1 MNADIAPA
9 LDALMR
15 GVDVTNADVR
25 RAFGPIM
32 RGEAGD
38 AETAALLTALAIRGE
53 SAVVLAGAAAELR
66 DHATRIRPQAA
77 GLLDTCGTGG
87 DRLHTFNIS
96 TASALAAAACGVPV
110 AKHGNRSVSSSS
122 GSADVL
128 EALGVNLDVPAAT
141 VAACVDE
148 VGIGFLYAKQLH
160 PAMRH
165 VAGVRQQ
172 LGFRTVFNLLGP
184 LINPADASFHLL
196 GTGRIETARVLAD
209 AVAQLGVPKGGRTVV
224 VCGNN
229 QIDEVA
235 LWGTTSWF
243 SVSGDGGRDAG
254 TWTPGDF
261 GLDTVEVA
269 DLRVTNAAESAAV
282 IRKVLA
288 GEPGPASDMVAAN
301 TAAALW
307 CCGRAESVAEGVA
320 TVRSTLG
327 GNSGLAVL
335 DRLVANT
342 REA

>member
-9 LDALMR
+9 LEALMR
-15 GVDVTNADVR
+15 GDAVPKADVR

-38 AETAALLTALAIRGE
+38 AEVAALLTALAVRGE
-53 SAVVLAGAAAELR
+53 SAAVLAGAAAELR
-66 DHATRIRPQAA
+66 AHATRIRPRAT

-87 DRLHTFNIS
+87 DRLRTFNIS
-96 TASALAAAACGVPV
+96 TAAALAAAACGVPV

-128 EALGVNLDVPAAT
+128 EALGVNLDVPPGR

-148 VGIGFLYAKQLH
+148 VGVGFLYAKQLH

-184 LINPADASFHLL
+184 LINPAGAAFHLL
-196 GTGRIETARVLAD
+196 GTGRVETARVLAD
-209 AVAQLGVPKGGRTVV
+209 AVGQLGVPEGGRTLV

-243 SVSGDGGRDAG
+243 GVSAGGERDAG
-254 TWTPGDF
+254 TWTAADF
-261 GLDTVEVA
+261 GLGEVEVA
-269 DLRVTNAAESAAV
+269 DLRVGNAAESAAV
-282 IRKVLA
+282 IRGVLS
-288 GEPGPASDMVAAN
+288 GEAGPAADMVAAN
-301 TAAALW
+301 AAAALW
-307 CCGRAESVAEGVA
+307 CCGRVGDVAEGVRL
-320 TVRSTLG
+320 VREALR
-327 GNSGLAVL
+327 SGAGRETL
-335 DRLVANT
+335 DRLVSAT
-342 REA
+342 AG

>member
-9 LDALMR
+9 LEVLMR
-15 GVDVTNADVR
+15 GDALTKADVR

-38 AETAALLTALAIRGE
+38 AEVAALLTALAVRGE
-53 SAVVLAGAAAELR
+53 TAAVLAGAAAELR
-66 DHATRIRPQAA
+66 AHATRIEPQST

-87 DRLHTFNIS
+87 DRLHTFNVS
-96 TASALAAAACGVPV
+96 TAAALAAAACGVPV

-128 EALGVNLDVPAAT
+128 EALGVNLDVPPAA
-141 VAACVDE
+141 VARCVDE

-184 LINPADASFHLL
+184 LINPAGASFHLL
-196 GTGRIETARVLAD
+196 GTGRVETTRVLAD
-209 AVAQLGVPKGGRTVV
+209 AVAELGVPAGGRTVV

-243 SVSGDGGRDAG
+243 GVSGDGGRDAG
-254 TWTPGDF
+254 TWTAADF
-261 GLDTVEVA
+261 GLGEVEVA

-282 IRKVLA
+282 IRGVLS
-288 GEPGPASDMVAAN
+288 GEPSPAADMVAAN
-301 TAAALW
+301 AAAALW
-307 CCGRAESVAEGVA
+307 CCGRVSDVAEGVSL
-320 TVRSTLG
+320 VRSALSG
-327 GNSGLAVL
+327 GAGTQVLERLRNATSG
-335 DRLVANT
+335 
-342 REA
+342 